1 MQMYASQYLPLTLT
15 PKFGRQIFENQLAG
29 GGSASRKAF

>member
-1 MQMYASQYLPLTLT
+1 MQMYASQYLPLT